1 MTGILVALLV
11 IVTAA
16 LCFLL
21 GMIFGV
27 WAANEANEA
36 EKKNR
41 IKQTLAQGINSE
53 LFKTLYRIN
62 EEDQKKAK

>member
-1 MTGILVALLV
+1 MTGILVALLI

-27 WAANEANEA
+27 AAINKSERHKQIEELMAQKIKED
-36 EKKNR
+36 KK
-41 IKQTLAQGINSE
+41 
-53 LFKTLYRIN
+53 
-62 EEDQKKAK
+62 

>member
-16 LCFLL
+16 LAFVL

-27 WAANEANEA
+27 ALIT
-36 EKKNR
+36 K
-41 IKQTLAQGINSE
+41 
-53 LFKTLYRIN
+53 
-62 EEDQKKAK
+62 QKKEDN

>member
-11 IVTAA
+11 LVTAA

-27 WAANEANEA
+27 YVANASEKEKEKRNE
-36 EKKNR
+36 
-41 IKQTLAQGINSE
+41 
-53 LFKTLYRIN
+53 
-62 EEDQKKAK
+62 KACH